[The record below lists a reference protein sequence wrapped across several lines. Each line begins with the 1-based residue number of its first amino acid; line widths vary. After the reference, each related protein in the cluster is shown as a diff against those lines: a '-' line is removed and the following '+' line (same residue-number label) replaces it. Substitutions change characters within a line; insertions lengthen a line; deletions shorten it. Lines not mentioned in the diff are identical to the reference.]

1 MPVVISGGGAV
12 ATVADT
18 PQIDLGLTNA
28 QLTADVVAGSIGST
42 QLSSAVNSA
51 LTLAGTA
58 VQPAA
63 LTSYLPL
70 SGGALTGAVTS
81 TSTLTTRQSAN
92 TVQFLVSSGTAQT
105 INWNSGGNINLDL
118 SSATGN
124 VTLTLQNPVSGAVY
138 CMRVQQGG
146 TVRNLIFPANTV
158 QPGGGGTTYTGI
170 AGVDFLTVY
179 YNGSSYVVQSAL
191 NSGFTLSAASIA
203 AAYLAL
209 AGGTMTG
216 NLNLPSLNGGSL
228 AGTRNVIING
238 GFDIWQRGTSFSGV
252 DFSTGIYFADRFR
265 TSSGG
270 AGNQARYTVSQ
281 STDTPSSIFN
291 YSLRIDVTTAEAAVA
306 AGELNSIL
314 QPVEGFNA
322 RHLIGQTFTLSFW
335 VKSPKTGIHC
345 VAFLNGGS
353 NRSYVEEYTITAA
366 NTWEYKSITV
376 AGGLITAGTWDWTTG
391 LGLSVQWTLLA
402 GTDFHTTKGA
412 WQTGNFRATANQQNL
427 ADNTAN
433 DFFLA
438 GVQLEPG
445 SVATPFER
453 RSYGQELAL
462 CQRYYDI
469 VPVFARG
476 QGSSI
481 FIETPGYFTV
491 EMRTAPTLAAT
502 GSIISSNV
510 ISEEVGSITSKA
522 FRYSLITGGAEDTYV
537 IGRLYIASAEL

>member
-1 MPVVISGGGAV
+1 
-12 ATVADT
+12 
-18 PQIDLGLTNA
+18 
-28 QLTADVVAGSIGST
+28 
-42 QLSSAVNSA
+42 
-51 LTLAGTA
+51 
-58 VQPAA
+58 
-63 LTSYLPL
+63 
-70 SGGALTGAVTS
+70 
-81 TSTLTTRQSAN
+81 
-92 TVQFLVSSGTAQT
+92 
-105 INWNSGGNINLDL
+105 
-118 SSATGN
+118 
-124 VTLTLQNPVSGAVY
+124 
-138 CMRVQQGG
+138 
-146 TVRNLIFPANTV
+146 
-158 QPGGGGTTYTGI
+158 
-170 AGVDFLTVY
+170 
-179 YNGSSYVVQSAL
+179 
-191 NSGFTLSAASIA
+191 
-203 AAYLAL
+203 
-209 AGGTMTG
+209 MTG

-265 TSSGG
+265 GGG
-270 AGNQARYTVSQ
+270 AASQARYTVSQ

-291 YSLRIDVTTAEAAVA
+291 YSLKIDVTTAEAAVA

-445 SVATPFER
+445 TVATPFER
-453 RSYGQELAL
+453 RSIGQELAL
-462 CQRYYDI
+462 CQRYFCKTYSI
-469 VPVFARG
+469 NVVPGTSDVNGAIIGHAFNGAFTRV
-476 QGSSI
+476 QWRYPVAMRAAPSASI
-481 FIETPGYFTV
+481 YSTNGAINSF
-491 EMRTAPTLAAT
+491 RT
-502 GSIISSNV
+502 IDDNV
-510 ISEEVGSITSKA
+510 
-522 FRYSLITGGAEDTYV
+522 DV
-537 IGRLYIASAEL
+537 IGGVGLIGENGLALVHQNSTTANGKFIGAHATASAEL